1 MTGGEFCPGCGAAP
15 RARCFRLPDA
25 ALHVGVQWPTAEAAR
40 QCPRGDIDLVFCS
53 GCGLIFNQAFDPAR
67 LEYAGQYDNSLFF
80 SPRYRQ
86 FARDTAERLIDRYS
100 LRGKTVVEIG
110 CGKGDFL
117 RLLCEAG
124 DNRGF
129 GFDPTC
135 DAEDDPG
142 GCVQF
147 IRDYYSPAYARYAP
161 DLICC
166 RQVFEHVPT
175 PRTFLADLRAG
186 VGDRTQTVVYFDV
199 PNARIILRDLHVWSI
214 IYEHCLYFS
223 AESLAAIFRGCG
235 FEILHLRE
243 CFGGQF
249 LVVEARPAA
258 GSMAG
263 GAQAPDLN
271 DLIASVTSFAQR
283 FDDCRSRWEERLETI
298 ERTGARAVA
307 WGAGARTIGL
317 FNALRIGAQIP
328 YVVDIN
334 PRKHGTYLAGT
345 AQQIVDP
352 AFLRNYQPTLVVVMN
367 EIYQDEIRARLRDLD
382 VEAEL
387 WCA

>member
-1 MTGGEFCPGCGAAP
+1 MAVGEFCPACGAAAP
-15 RARCFRLPDA
+15 APFFRLPDA
-25 ALHVGVQWPTAEAAR
+25 PLHVGVQWPTADAAR
-40 QCPRGDIDLVFCS
+40 QCPRGDIELAFCR
-53 GCGLIFNQAFDPAR
+53 GCGLIFNRAFDPAR
-67 LEYAGQYDNSLFF
+67 LEYTGQYDNSLFF
-80 SPRYRQ
+80 SPRYQQ
-86 FARDTAERLIDRYS
+86 FARDTVERLIGRYS

-135 DAEDDPG
+135 EAEGDPG
-142 GCVQF
+142 ERVQF
-147 IRDYYSPAYARYAP
+147 VRDYYSPAYARYAP

-186 VGDRTQTVVYFDV
+186 VGDRTQTIVYFDV
-199 PNARIILRDLHVWSI
+199 PNVRIILRDLHVWSI

-223 AESLAAIFRGCG
+223 AESLASIFQACG
-235 FEILHLRE
+235 FEVLHLQE
-243 CFGGQF
+243 CFDGQY
-249 LVVEARPAA
+249 LEVEARPAA
-258 GSMAG
+258 LSQARGTG
-263 GAQAPDLN
+263 APDLD
-271 DLIASVTSFAQR
+271 DLTASVTSFAQR
-283 FDDCRSRWEERLETI
+283 FDDCRSRWEERLETL

-317 FNALRIGAQIP
+317 FNALDIGAQIP

-334 PRKHGTYLAGT
+334 PRKHGTYLAGS
-345 AQQIVDP
+345 AQQIVGP
-352 AFLRNYQPTLVVVMN
+352 AFLREYRPALVVVMN
-367 EIYQDEIRARLRDLD
+367 EIYQEEIRSQLRVLG